1 MRLRGNPGS
10 SEMMKALWR
19 SPGRMAELLGG
30 RGSELSVGVCMFW
43 SNHSGRFRSRGQK
56 GLGLRWKAEDQ
67 IKHLQ
72 RHVGFVFAFTS
83 RNGRVVQH
91 TTFQLRS
98 THVMHTTSFHIYLFS
113 ATPQPR
119 QHVIH
124 DHHSLYSTNNT
135 PVIHKLTFFS

>member
-1 MRLRGNPGS
+1 
-10 SEMMKALWR
+10 
-19 SPGRMAELLGG
+19 MAELLGG

-83 RNGRVVQH
+83 RNRQSCSAHDFPAQVH
-91 TTFQLRS
+91 TCHAHNF
-98 THVMHTTSFHIYLFS
+98 FPHISVLS
-113 ATPQPR
+113 NPPTPATCDP
-119 QHVIH
+119 
-124 DHHSLYSTNNT
+124 
-135 PVIHKLTFFS
+135 